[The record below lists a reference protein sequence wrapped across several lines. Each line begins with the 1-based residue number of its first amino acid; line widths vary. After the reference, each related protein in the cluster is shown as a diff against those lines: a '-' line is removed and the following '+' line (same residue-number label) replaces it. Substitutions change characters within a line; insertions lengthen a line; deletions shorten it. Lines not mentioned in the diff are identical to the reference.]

1 MTTALKKNGISS
13 SRAVG
18 LRFRAAAMVKKRRV
32 GTTIFILLLALLA
45 FGTFAPAFAPL
56 PSLSSSSS
64 RSDIAGLNFMGDK
77 NKFEIA
83 DDMFWKDGKPF
94 QIIGGDLHYF
104 RVLPEYWEDRL
115 LRAKALGLN
124 TIQTYVPWNLHEPR
138 EGQLVFKGIAD
149 IFSFLNLCQKLDL
162 LVMLRVGPY
171 ICAEYFL
178 LLAAEWDFGGFP
190 AWLLTIEPA
199 VRLRSSD
206 PAFINLVER
215 WWGILLPKI
224 VSYAYKNG
232 GPIIMVQIENEFG
245 SYGDDKAYLH
255 HLVRIARRHLGDDVI
270 LYTTDGGSR
279 ENLNKGTIPGDAVFS
294 AVDFST
300 GDDPWP
306 NFKLQKEFNAPGK
319 SPPLSTEFY
328 TGWLTHWGEHIA
340 NTDAT
345 VTASY
350 LERILSKNGSAVL
363 YMAHGGTNFG
373 FYSGA
378 NTGADETDYKPDLTS
393 YDYDAPIKES
403 GDIDNPKYQALRR
416 VIAKYTAAPLPSVPS
431 NTEKKAYGLI
441 KLQKTKSLFNIV
453 DTTYFDGVTESENPL
468 AMESLGQMFGFML
481 YVSDYKAKA
490 NGSLLFIPKNNMFN
504 TLCASGN
511 MTASSSLPIGRGGL
525 TVCVNLFGFG
535 SELVH
540 DRAQVFISC
549 PSDNYEENPKYVGTV
564 ARWSNTSI
572 RLPHTQC
579 TSDSRIYI
587 LVENMGRINY
597 GQYIFDKKGILSP
610 VYLDGKPLQKWK
622 MLPIPFHNLNEDQKN
637 NSVISDAYTDLR
649 KSVLIKLKN
658 KRIEDSAQ
666 CKRMVDSDS
675 IHSFADY
682 HPAPAFY
689 TGHLTVDEVKDTF
702 LSFRGWS
709 KGVAF
714 INGFNLGRFWPSFGP
729 QCNLYV
735 PAPIL
740 QEGKNLVVILELE
753 APNAELFVTSVDHP
767 DFTCGSSANS
777 RVHQI

>member
-32 GTTIFILLLALLA
+32 GTTIFMLLLALLA

-171 ICAEYFL
+171 ICAE
-178 LLAAEWDFGGFP
+178 WDFGGFP
-190 AWLLTIEPA
+190 AWLLTIEPT
-199 VRLRSSD
+199 VKLRSSD

-490 NGSLLFIPKNNMFN
+490 NGSLLFIPK
-504 TLCASGN
+504 
-511 MTASSSLPIGRGGL
+511 
-525 TVCVNLFGFG
+525 
-535 SELVH
+535 VH

-597 GQYIFDKKGILSP
+597 GQYIFGKKGILSP

-658 KRIEDSAQ
+658 KQ
-666 CKRMVDSDS
+666 N
-675 IHSFADY
+675 Y